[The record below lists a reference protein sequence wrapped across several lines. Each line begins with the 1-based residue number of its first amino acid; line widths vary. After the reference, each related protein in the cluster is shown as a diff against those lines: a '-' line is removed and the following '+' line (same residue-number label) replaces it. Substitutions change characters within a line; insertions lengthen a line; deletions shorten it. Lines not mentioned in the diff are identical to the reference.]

1 MSTTNAST
9 TKTGTKLVL
18 GLLALAMIVSVGLRW
33 YHSSVE
39 DETGVL
45 QQQGMPAVRTGMGL
59 SQEGRKL
66 LVQEEQKELE
76 ALYGEAFQ
84 SIRPEE
90 RQRFFAL
97 AGKGTGATDLE
108 ISESSAIVQKALES
122 LPEQKRT
129 RLFDLVAKS
138 VQLAQQKAASENK
151 PEGK

>member
-1 MSTTNAST
+1 MSTTDAST
-9 TKTGTKLVL
+9 PKTGTKLVL

-39 DETGVL
+39 EETSVL
-45 QQQGMPAVRTGMGL
+45 QQQGMPAVRTGIGL

-66 LVQEEQKELE
+66 LAQEEQKELE
-76 ALYGEAFQ
+76 TLYSDAFQ

-108 ISESSAIVQKALES
+108 ISESGALVQKAIEM
-122 LPEQKRT
+122 LPEQKRE
-129 RLFDLVAKS
+129 RLFALVAKS
-138 VQLAQQKAASENK
+138 VQLAQQKAAENK

>member
-39 DETGVL
+39 EETSIL

-138 VQLAQQKAASENK
+138 VQLAQQKAASEK
-151 PEGK
+151 RPEGQ